1 MSITPQRKIIHLDMD
16 AFFASVEM
24 RERPA
29 LAQQP
34 LIVAYNRPRSVVTT
48 ANYLARQYGLRSA
61 MSVAQAVKLCPH
73 VAIVEPNF
81 ALYKQV
87 SQQVHQ
93 IFQRYTDL
101 IEPLSLDE
109 AYLDVSENRQNI
121 PTATAV
127 AMQIREE
134 IWRETGLT
142 ASAGVAPNK
151 FLAKIASDWH
161 KPNGLFVIKPHQV
174 ADFIRPLKVE
184 KIFGV
189 GRVTLKKMHDLQLYT
204 IADLQQLSEYQLV
217 QYFGEKFG
225 KRLFL
230 YAQGIDDRP
239 VQPHREYQQISKE
252 ITLLHD
258 QKLAEIHWQAWQD
271 LMQQLWQQLQ
281 RTERDA
287 YGLSLK
293 LKTAQ
298 FKIIQHSRRFQHH
311 FRSPAELEY
320 AVRQFLMELYSNPDL
335 QTMPIRLIGLGV
347 FALSEKQHHAQL
359 SLL

>member
-1 MSITPQRKIIHLDMD
+1 MRQRKIIHLDMD
-16 AFFASVEM
+16 AFFAAVEM
-24 RERPA
+24 RERPE

-34 LIVAYNRPRSVVTT
+34 IIVAYNRPRSVVTT

-61 MSVAQAVKLCPH
+61 MSVAHAVKRCPH
-73 VAIVEPNF
+73 VVIVEPNF
-81 ALYKQV
+81 ALYKHV
-87 SQQVHQ
+87 SQQIHQ

-109 AYLDVSENRQNI
+109 AYLDVSENLQNL

-127 AMQIREE
+127 AEHIRAD
-134 IWRETGLT
+134 IFRETGLT

-189 GRVTLKKMHDLQLYT
+189 GRVTLQKMHDLQLYT

-230 YAQGIDDRP
+230 YAQGIDERP
-239 VQPHREYQQISKE
+239 VQAQREYQQISKE

-258 QKLAEIHWQAWQD
+258 QKLSHIAWQAWHH
-271 LMQQLWQQLQ
+271 LIQQLWEQLQ
-281 RTERDA
+281 RKQRNA
-287 YGLSLK
+287 FGLSLK

-298 FKIIQHSRRFQHH
+298 FKVIQHSRRFQHH

-320 AVRQFLMELYSNPDL
+320 AVQQFLTELYRNPDL
-335 QTMPIRLIGLGV
+335 QTMLIRLIGLGV
-347 FALSEKQHHAQL
+347 FALSEKQHHTQL
-359 SLL
+359 LLL